1 MPYRLDL
8 GWSSALLLVSF
19 VFFPAVALVVRRKWR
34 QAEAR
39 RAEIRRLV
47 RLAAAE
53 AERAERES
61 MGGVFFMCQSR
72 QHLPLPK
79 GGSGCRTVR
88 YATVPPPHAA
98 HVVRSSSTVQ
108 ENVKSFIGG
117 KDTKMS
123 AILHRLITQMDN
135 HIPTTTRCAR
145 CKVVKYCSGKCQI
158 IHWRQGHKNECHPP
172 PVDNSNGQ
180 PHVPDYRGSTE
191 VFESDSDPLEI
202 KLQKH
207 ENLEIKQS
215 HATIERAQA
224 EETAYWHSMPVVEGK
239 PDEQSSQASF
249 NSCLPSKFHSENGN
263 IGYKTSA
270 STSGR
275 RGFPDSL
282 AVQLSSC
289 STFSGLGGVSSDAS
303 SNEKHNKTEDGQYAD
318 GNLGKSVL
326 SSFPESSAS
335 STAAEQ
341 INLPSS
347 AQETLNARPIDITS
361 SSDSKLKFIPVLVE
375 VNCKFDASLNTNS
388 SSVILVDTGNCVNA
402 GESNLVSLSSKISDK
417 LETSNISANS
427 KQCHEENLDS
437 RVARMNSADDYTGLH
452 ADVAVKFST
461 LKSFTPSSIPV
472 REVSKDT
479 KSLGIEKSCEVGY
492 GGKVE
497 KQLKSSSSPPLK
509 DHSCFFSQCQPIQRN
524 TSIKG
529 ENLPTVPTELPKNSS
544 SVLNCKVPVDG
555 IVEQITLPMRDNHS
569 GVCSFESG
577 KYHHKML
584 FPYDVFI
591 KLCNSEKVEMNP
603 CGLVNLGNSCY
614 ANAALQCLSFT
625 RPIAAYLLEGLHSK
639 TCPKKEWCFTC
650 AFESLLM
657 KAKQGKSPLSPD
669 GIISHINDIGCNF
682 SQGREEDAHEFLRHA
697 IDAMQSA
704 CLKEAGASA
713 CRESNAETTLI
724 QLIFGG
730 YLNSKVK
737 CMRCRG
743 KSEQRERMM
752 DLSVEI
758 HGDIGTLEEAL
769 ARFTATEILEGENKY
784 KCGRCNSYEQAKK
797 QLTILEAPNVLVIAL
812 KRYQSGKFGKLNKMI
827 RFPEFL
833 NLAPYMS
840 GSDDKSQSMDSMR
853 LCCTGVVE
861 VWAWAWR
868 IVKEVDLQ
876 KVLSQGAYMLLYARC
891 SPRAPSLL
899 RREIAKS
906 SKSNQNLHCYA
917 TKTRSSSVFSR
928 SPEPNRQLHNLLNK
942 RLYHSKRDIS
952 SDSSSLFS
960 CSDEGSSWSGESTKD
975 SATTEDFT
983 ESTFNS
989 PLRFPEDMGRFH
1001 YSPNSSEAMSDSADL
1016 SPFGLRLDKD
1026 DDGRGAEDG
1035 FQFEENLPFL
1045 CSTIRCRNLT
1055 EGCCSSRSETN
1066 LLNGLPLGSV
1076 GEKLA
1081 NGCRWGPLRV
1091 TCFKLLAARDPSW
1104 ASQELKEIKR
1114 HRQHGEDI
1122 GSDHL
1127 EELKV
1132 RFLKFKKHNY
1142 LENLDHYEILAQG
1155 QAPKFMVI
1163 ACADSRVCPSRILGF
1178 QPGEAFMVRN
1188 VANLV
1193 PPYEHGSSETSAAL
1207 EFAVNSLE
1215 VTNILVIGHSR
1226 CGESGH

>member
-1 MPYRLDL
+1 MEASGGKEGGNQAISTPCGGGGREGGEGVDGRRFFY
-8 GWSSALLLVSF
+8 VSE
-19 VFFPAVALVVRRKWR
+19 PAASTVT
-34 QAEAR
+34 
-39 RAEIRRLV
+39 
-47 RLAAAE
+47 
-53 AERAERES
+53 
-61 MGGVFFMCQSR
+61 
-72 QHLPLPK
+72 K
-79 GGSGCRTVR
+79 GG
-88 YATVPPPHAA
+88 
-98 HVVRSSSTVQ
+98 
-108 ENVKSFIGG
+108 IG
-117 KDTKMS
+117 MS
-123 AILHRLITQMDN
+123 YCAVCHS
-135 HIPTTTRCAR
+135 PTTTRCAR

-202 KLQKH
+202 K
-207 ENLEIKQS
+207 E
-215 HATIERAQA
+215 
-224 EETAYWHSMPVVEGK
+224 
-239 PDEQSSQASF
+239 
-249 NSCLPSKFHSENGN
+249 
-263 IGYKTSA
+263 
-270 STSGR
+270 
-275 RGFPDSL
+275 FPDSL

-303 SNEKHNKTEDGQYAD
+303 SNEKFNKTEDGQYAD

-326 SSFPESSAS
+326 GSFPESSAS

-347 AQETLNARPIDITS
+347 SQETLNARPIDITS

-437 RVARMNSADDYTGLH
+437 IVAEMNSADDYTGLH

-497 KQLKSSSSPPLK
+497 K
-509 DHSCFFSQCQPIQRN
+509 HSNRI
-524 TSIKG
+524 T
-529 ENLPTVPTELPKNSS
+529 KNSS

-577 KYHHKML
+577 KCF

-603 CGLVNLGNSCY
+603 CGLVNLGN
-614 ANAALQCLSFT
+614 
-625 RPIAAYLLEGLHSK
+625 
-639 TCPKKEWCFTC
+639 
-650 AFESLLM
+650 
-657 KAKQGKSPLSPD
+657 
-669 GIISHINDIGCNF
+669 
-682 SQGREEDAHEFLRHA
+682 RHA

-758 HGDIGTLEEAL
+758 HGDIGSLEEAL

-840 GSDDKSQSMDSMR
+840 GSDDKSPVYGLYAVVVHNDVMNAAFSGHYVCYVKNMHGKWFKTDDS
-853 LCCTGVVE
+853 V
-861 VWAWAWR
+861 
-868 IVKEVDLQ
+868 VKEVDLQ

-891 SPRAPSLL
+891 SPRAPSML
-899 RREIAKS
+899 RREIAKN
-906 SKSNQNLHCYA
+906 SKSNQNLHCYT

-928 SPEPNRQLHNLLNK
+928 SPEPNRRLHNLLNK

-1026 DDGRGAEDG
+1026 DGRGAEDG

-1066 LLNGLPLGSV
+1066 LVS
-1076 GEKLA
+1076 
-1081 NGCRWGPLRV
+1081 
-1091 TCFKLLAARDPSW
+1091 
-1104 ASQELKEIKR
+1104 
-1114 HRQHGEDI
+1114 
-1122 GSDHL
+1122 
-1127 EELKV
+1127 
-1132 RFLKFKKHNY
+1132 
-1142 LENLDHYEILAQG
+1142 
-1155 QAPKFMVI
+1155 
-1163 ACADSRVCPSRILGF
+1163 
-1178 QPGEAFMVRN
+1178 
-1188 VANLV
+1188 
-1193 PPYEHGSSETSAAL
+1193 SSEAKSTVLFRRPGREKTAQT
-1207 EFAVNSLE
+1207 FY
-1215 VTNILVIGHSR
+1215 
-1226 CGESGH
+1226 